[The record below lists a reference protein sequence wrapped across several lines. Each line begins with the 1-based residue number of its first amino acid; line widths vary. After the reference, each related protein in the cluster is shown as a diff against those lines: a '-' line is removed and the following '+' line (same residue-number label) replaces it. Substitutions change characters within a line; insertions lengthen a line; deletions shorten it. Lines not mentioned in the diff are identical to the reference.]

1 MAVLTELFE
10 TNRII
15 VLTVYGQVFFV
26 LGLAIA
32 LQSLKRSTLALA
44 RPLPWLAAFG
54 IVHGFHEWG
63 YLFIPIQSGYL
74 PLPATEAL
82 LILQLVIKGASF
94 ALLLQFG
101 VELLAALTRMPI
113 LARLRLL
120 PAAAFL
126 AWIGATLAVSAG
138 LTGYVPDARAWLPE
152 GRIQEALGQ
161 VGAPLAVGDVLARW
175 MLALPGATLAA
186 WGLLASAAT
195 VRRVAR
201 SSVGLGLRAAA
212 GAFAVYAVV
221 GGLIGLPAP
230 FPPASVVNGASL
242 LDVIGVPIEV
252 LRSATGLVIAAS
264 IILAL
269 DLFEQETDR
278 ALAEARRRDLLGKE
292 RERIGRDLHDGII
305 QSIYAAG
312 LHLDEASAA
321 LDPADEV
328 PRARIRTVLT
338 ELERISGDIRATI
351 FDLRTASLE
360 SLDAEEIV
368 RSVADELRANTLVR
382 LEVTVEGDRQS
393 DLTTEQAAQLHRV
406 VHEAFSNILRH
417 ARARHV
423 SVRLACT
430 RQKLQLEILDDG
442 VGFDPTG
449 AARQRGGRAQGL
461 RNIRRRA
468 ELLKATV
475 EVESAPGRGTR
486 LSLTMPVATTR
497 RPSDHAASTR
507 SP

>member
-1 MAVLTELFE
+1 MTPFSELFE

-63 YLFIPIQSGYL
+63 YLFVPIQSGWL
-74 PLPATEAL
+74 PLEVTEAL

-94 ALLLQFG
+94 ACLLQFG
-101 VELLAALTRMPI
+101 VELLAALTRQPI
-113 LARLRLL
+113 LPRLRLL
-120 PAAAFL
+120 PAAAFV
-126 AWIGATLAVSAG
+126 AWVGATLAVSAG
-138 LTGYVPDARAWLPE
+138 LPGYVPDAGAWLPE
-152 GRIQEALGQ
+152 GRIEEALAR

-175 MLALPGATLAA
+175 MLALPGSALAA
-186 WGLLASAAT
+186 WGLLSSAAAVRT
-195 VRRVAR
+195 VAKP
-201 SSVGLGLRAAA
+201 SVTLGLRAAA
-212 GAFAVYAVV
+212 GAFAVYAVF

-230 FPPASVVNGASL
+230 FPPASVLNGSAL
-242 LDVIGVPIEV
+242 LGAMGVPIEV
-252 LRSATGLVIAAS
+252 FRSATGLVIAVS
-264 IILAL
+264 IIVAL

-278 ALAEARRRDLLGKE
+278 QLAEARRRDLLSRE

-321 LDPADEV
+321 LEPAAEV
-328 PRARIRTVLT
+328 PRARIRTVLS

-360 SLDAEEIV
+360 TRDAEEIV
-368 RSVADELRANTLVR
+368 RSVADELRANTLVG
-382 LEVTVEGDRQS
+382 LEVRVGGEWQA
-393 DLTTEQAAQLHRV
+393 DLSAEQAVQLHQV

-417 ARARHV
+417 AQAGQV
-423 SVRLACT
+423 SVRLTCT
-430 RQKLQLEILDDG
+430 RQRLQLVIRDDG
-442 VGFDPTG
+442 VGFDPHATAG
-449 AARQRGGRAQGL
+449 KAGRRAEGL
-461 RNIRRRA
+461 RNMRRRA
-468 ELLKATV
+468 ELLKASL

-497 RPSDHAASTR
+497 RPSDQRIPR